1 MSSPQHPDHLKPPPR
16 PIAIRREYIAA
27 EETTLIVTNRAEP
40 WHSLDYSVE
49 LEGTTILTVCGQPW
63 SLGQRKVFHDRSGL
77 PLFELQCPWYD
88 SSIMSLR
95 LPGGTG
101 REILSAKL
109 RVAVQSPSAVVT
121 FENAVGYGER
131 DSKPKAVSE
140 SKAVAPDFVKMEVHR
155 LDFENIVQVVVLE
168 NCRVAYINRIT
179 DRGELTEGQRPPF
192 RFRPKWR
199 VTVARGIDVSLIAAL
214 VVIAGRRTGAVME
227 STN

>member
-1 MSSPQHPDHLKPPPR
+1 MSSPQHPYPLESPPR

-40 WHSLDYSVE
+40 WHSLDYSVV
-49 LEGTTILTVCGQPW
+49 LEGSTILTVCGQPW
-63 SLGQRKVFHDRSGL
+63 SLGHRKVFHDRSGL
-77 PLFELQCPWYD
+77 PLFELQCPWYN

-95 LPGGTG
+95 LPGDTG

-121 FENAVGYGER
+121 FENAVGYGGN
-131 DSKPKAVSE
+131 DTKSKTVSAGKAAS
-140 SKAVAPDFVKMEVHR
+140 PDFVKMEVHR
-155 LDFENIVQVVVLE
+155 LDFENIVQVVVME

-199 VTVARGIDVSLIAAL
+199 VTVIAVL